1 MKKLIFS
8 ICFVL
13 TSIVVNAQ
21 GIYTKVTKYDKFDDV
36 EWEKTIKTLITK
48 TDTTFVIETKGSKPK
63 TYWYI
68 DSPLFSAHEGSRD
81 SLSNI
86 VADVWGYESQYIVIT
101 EETIEEVRSEVQE
114 LIKYMPDSLVVNEK
128 TNTLY
133 GIVMLR
139 MIDKLPTITV
149 RTISKYRFTYE
160 YDTDLVWIR
169 FEDGSRIIY
178 SKR

>member
-63 TYWYI
+63 TYRYI
-68 DSPLFSAHEGSRD
+68 DSPFFSAHEGSRD

-86 VADVWGYESQYIVIT
+86 VSDVWGYESQYTVIT
-101 EETIEEVRSEVQE
+101 DETMEEVRSEVQE
-114 LIKYMPDSLVVNEK
+114 MIKDMPDSLVVNDK
-128 TNTLY
+128 INILS

-139 MIDKLPTITV
+139 KIDKLPKITV